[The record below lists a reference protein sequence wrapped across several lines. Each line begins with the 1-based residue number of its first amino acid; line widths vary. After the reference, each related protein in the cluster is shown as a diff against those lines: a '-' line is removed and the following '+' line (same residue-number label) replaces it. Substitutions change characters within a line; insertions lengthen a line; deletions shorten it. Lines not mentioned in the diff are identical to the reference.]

1 MLDVVVCVHNEE
13 KYLEKCL
20 NSIFNQVFKPHR
32 VIVILDRCT
41 DGSKEIAKKFP
52 VEIIEKKECRW
63 KYSYAENLQIGYETV
78 KDDWCEYFAIVD
90 ADVVLPSDYFNY
102 VLYRMERDKLT
113 CASGRVVDK
122 PKRMVNRLIAS
133 WKRFNLRFSPLG
145 KRPRGCALVINRKL
159 LDEIGGFAD
168 VSAPDTYVQNE
179 ALKRGYKIKLIDEID
194 VKHVRDEPLGKILK
208 KQFQT
213 GMARCEL
220 ETSFLRTLLHGVFRL
235 RPLVILGH
243 AYAYYKKDK
252 VNFVLWVV
260 ALILAAWFLW
270 WYLFKYVPSVVE
282 ENGFELA

>member
-1 MLDVVVCVHNEE
+1 MIDVVVCVHNEE
-13 KYLEKCL
+13 KYLENCL

-52 VEIIEKKECRW
+52 VEIIEKEECKW
-63 KYSYAENLQIGYETV
+63 KYSYAENLQIGYESV
-78 KDDWCEYFAIVD
+78 KDDWCDYFGIVD
-90 ADVVLPSDYFNY
+90 ADVILPPNYFNY
-102 VLYRMERDKLT
+102 ILYCMKRDELT

-122 PKRMVNRLIAS
+122 PKRMVNRLIAL

-145 KRPRGCALVINRKL
+145 KRPRGCALVIRRKL
-159 LDEIGGFAD
+159 LDEIEGFAD

-194 VKHVRDEPLGKILK
+194 VKHVRDEPFRKILK

-213 GMARCEL
+213 GVARCEL
-220 ETSFLRTLLHGVFRL
+220 ETPFLRTLLHGVFRL

-243 AYAYYKKDK
+243 TYAYYKKDK
-252 VNFVLWVV
+252 VNFILWIV
-260 ALILAAWFLW
+260 ALILAIWFLW

-282 ENGFELA
+282 GE